1 MNKQRKTSHILN
13 VFQYDDATGIIGLN
27 GAPVSGYG
35 LYLTTNINDGSVG
48 IDSSASINALY
59 LLKNTTK
66 QFEISYDTSGAT
78 KLFRLLPYQSGSFFQ
93 IGNPS
98 NAANSNSDYVF
109 ISESVYGNVLI
120 GPGIGNAVSN
130 LTGATASIHK
140 VQFNGAVFAN
150 NSIQAT
156 SFKITGGASTGFLKA
171 DGTVDAVTYLSGNQ
185 SITVSGDATG
195 SGTTSIA
202 LTLANTAVTP
212 GTYGST
218 TLVPVV
224 TVDSKGRITS
234 VTTAA
239 ISGSLTFTGDVTG
252 SGTTGT
258 STAMTLAASGVT
270 AGTYTK
276 VTVDSKGRVTV
287 GASATTSDISEGT
300 NLYYTDARVLSYLS
314 ANTYATQ
321 SYVNTQV
328 SNLVAAA
335 PATLDTLNELAA
347 ALGNDPSFATTI
359 STALGNR
366 LRVDINNQ
374 GLSATLQGY
383 GRTNLGLGTAA
394 TSNTGDFVA
403 YRTFGTAA
411 NSAIGDFVAYRT
423 FGTAANNNT
432 GDFATA
438 AQGTKA
444 DSAYGW
450 GNHASG
456 GYLTSATAAT
466 TYVSLTGSYA
476 NPAWITSLAYSKI
489 TGVPAFLTSYTETDP
504 YRVTTVA
511 VSGTSTKTITLT
523 RADASTVT
531 TTWTDYDTDTNTY
544 VTSAGFSGG
553 NLTLTRNDTGQIT
566 VSLDG
571 RYYLATNPSQ
581 YITGISFANVSSKP
595 TTISG
600 YGITDAITTGNIAS
614 QSVSY
619 ASSTNLLNSLS
630 NYVWSASTL
639 PSGYNAGIQTS
650 FVSASE
656 GFPSYGSVLTN
667 RTYTGSEGGTL
678 QLFTPYGPAY
688 GGTRLGF
695 RSGIYET
702 GAWSGWKYLLN
713 DSSDPY
719 AANMNQYVRTTD
731 NVNFNTV
738 TISGKITTAV
748 TNGTIISHGSMTDA
762 FGYNNSYGTYI
773 GSVVGGTYYI
783 YGNGQMYNN
792 GTIVTLYHTGNI
804 PTWNQNTTGTA
815 GSISGFNNPT
825 TSPTANTI
833 MYRDGSGY
841 VQAVYYYSSNAGRET
856 TGINSLTGK
865 ISAGAGYMYEF
876 TAAAVQT
883 WLGLGSLAYSSA
895 TIPTNNNQLTNGAG
909 YITSSG
915 SISGNAGTVT
925 NGVYTN
931 VTNTMTNGDAASII
945 VWGSSTY
952 TSAAALHIGGWSTD
966 TTYARIRTSNGNL
979 HIDTR
984 GGAGNLYQMYF
995 NHYSSGDMYFG
1006 NGGGTVNIYGGRLQ
1020 HSNGTAFVYNSG
1032 TWSINVTGSA
1042 GSAAQVTHNASRA
1055 DAAWYNVGWFA
1066 GASSPAYSSDSVM
1079 IQSST
1084 GTIRANAFYDNQ
1096 DTTYYLDPNST
1107 TSAIFRGSIGLNT
1120 TTPVNSA
1127 WGNASTTTQLSMYG
1141 SGYSVINLR
1150 GDNGGTART
1159 FSMGVGDNRFYMC
1172 YDNTAA
1178 RHNLIIFS
1186 DGRAEFAG
1194 AITGSNLSGTNT
1206 GDQTNI
1212 SGNAATAT
1220 YATNSTRL
1228 YASDAPYTYGG
1239 AAPYYMFMTYDGTR
1253 WFLQVSPATPAAVR
1267 VSYADS
1273 AGSTSSASTAGTVT
1287 HYASR
1292 TDTAWYNVVWASG
1305 NPSYMYSSDAVMI
1318 RSSDGALRANIFYDN
1333 QDLGYFL
1340 DPTASGTSLR
1350 IAGNIY
1356 SDGSFGSNGYSSS
1369 SPNVVS
1375 RIFAPKGGAF
1385 SSDGSTGAIRIKLPF
1400 RGNNPMWTMKV
1411 RIYNYATNQTS
1422 EYLLGNYAYDQGGYN
1437 SSATFI
1443 GGNAAAPLIV
1453 RFGNQDGVDCVWIG
1467 ETNTSW
1473 SYPVVSVL
1481 DFTSGFRASDGGS
1494 QGTGWNVSIVT
1505 SFGTIGTTISPS
1517 IRFSDVYTNSLSVG
1531 GNAVIHAGNIGSQS
1545 VSYASSASSATT
1557 ATNFNNGY
1565 AYSSGSTVY
1574 VDTLESISATDWLEL
1589 TYYGGLGVRIG
1600 TGANGSKA
1608 LYAGSLYDAGNR
1620 VYSAANPQVNISGNA
1635 GSASTVTGSSTMSGY
1650 LTISSN
1656 WGVSNYTSAL
1666 TVIGTY
1672 PSMTLR
1678 NSSADWEYLMHND
1691 GAGDL
1696 QFYFGPGY
1704 TTNNWTQRYTFGRYG
1719 DFYVRTGT
1727 ITASGDITAY
1737 SDIRVKENIEVIENA
1752 LEKVKAIRGVTF
1764 NRTDL
1769 ENDKGSRHAGVIAQ
1783 EVLQVLPEVV
1793 KTNDKGMYSVAYG
1806 NMVGLLIEA
1815 IKEQQGQIEE
1825 LKNKLDNVLSSR

>member
-1 MNKQRKTSHILN
+1 MNKQRKTSNILN

-78 KLFRLLPYQSGSFFQ
+78 KIFRLLPYQSASFFQ

-109 ISESVYGNVLI
+109 ISESTYGNVLI

-258 STAMTLAASGVT
+258 STGLTLAASGVT

-444 DSAYGW
+444 DTAFGW
-450 GNHASG
+450 GNHASA
-456 GYLTSATAAT
+456 GYAASSHTHSIADVTGLQTALDGKQA
-466 TYVSLTGSYA
+466 SGSYA
-476 NPAWITSLAYSKI
+476 ASSHSHIISDV
-489 TGVPAFLTSYTETDP
+489 TGLQTA
-504 YRVTTVA
+504 
-511 VSGTSTKTITLT
+511 
-523 RADASTVT
+523 
-531 TTWTDYDTDTNTY
+531 
-544 VTSAGFSGG
+544 
-553 NLTLTRNDTGQIT
+553 
-566 VSLDG
+566 LDG
-571 RYYLATNPSQ
+571 KQASLGFTPYNATNPSG
-581 YITGISFANVSSKP
+581 YITSSSLSSYLPLSGGTVTGPLTISTTEDGKLVLRAPSGDTSQWNYINFVGTDGVRDAYFGTDGSGNPQWWRDDNSLRITLGSTATINDVQIVTNSGTWGINVS
-595 TTISG
+595 
-600 YGITDAITTGNIAS
+600 
-614 QSVSY
+614 
-619 ASSTNLLNSLS
+619 
-630 NYVWSASTL
+630 
-639 PSGYNAGIQTS
+639 
-650 FVSASE
+650 
-656 GFPSYGSVLTN
+656 
-667 RTYTGSEGGTL
+667 
-678 QLFTPYGPAY
+678 
-688 GGTRLGF
+688 
-695 RSGIYET
+695 
-702 GAWSGWKYLLN
+702 
-713 DSSDPY
+713 
-719 AANMNQYVRTTD
+719 
-731 NVNFNTV
+731 
-738 TISGKITTAV
+738 
-748 TNGTIISHGSMTDA
+748 
-762 FGYNNSYGTYI
+762 
-773 GSVVGGTYYI
+773 
-783 YGNGQMYNN
+783 
-792 GTIVTLYHTGNI
+792 
-804 PTWNQNTTGTA
+804 GTA

-865 ISAGAGYMYEF
+865 VSAGAGYMYEF

-883 WLGLGSLAYSSA
+883 FLGLGSLAYSSA

-909 YITSSG
+909 YITSSS

-925 NGVYTN
+925 NGLYTN
-931 VTNTMTNGDAASII
+931 NYSGTLDGRYFFDYGFTTGYPGTEANAMPGNRSAFTYSNGAPLTGCIAHFGAAGYGIQLNGDYQGDSFSMRSRNGDAGT
-945 VWGSSTY
+945 WRPWKR
-952 TSAAALHIGGWSTD
+952 LLTD
-966 TTYARIRTSNGNL
+966 YNYNSYSPTLTG
-979 HIDTR
+979 
-984 GGAGNLYQMYF
+984 GGA
-995 NHYSSGDMYFG
+995 
-1006 NGGGTVNIYGGRLQ
+1006 
-1020 HSNGTAFVYNSG
+1020 SG
-1032 TWSINVTGSA
+1032 TWAINITGSA
-1042 GSAAQVTHNASRA
+1042 ATATDSTKLPLAGGTLTGPLSVSTSSVGMDWWKDGSGTYMEFYGTTTANRKLRLQGSNGSNYAQWFIDAGNQQIYGDVAGVRNFVMDSTTAYIRHNGADKLWGGSDGTRNSGWAYHNNNDTGLHWPNNGWHFYPKDANDMYMRSGSAT
-1055 DAAWYNVGWFA
+1055 NVGIAMSTA
-1066 GASSPAYSSDSVM
+1066 GTVRGYVYAENDN
-1079 IQSST
+1079 
-1084 GTIRANAFYDNQ
+1084 TIGFLNNSRGWSFRTYAN
-1096 DTTYYLDPNST
+1096 
-1107 TSAIFRGSIGLNT
+1107 
-1120 TTPVNSA
+1120 
-1127 WGNASTTTQLSMYG
+1127 GNATVYGYLTVNGAGTSSSIYMNDTDEGQREIHCNSNRIGFLTQAGNWGAYCDDAG
-1141 SGYSVINLR
+1141 N
-1150 GDNGGTART
+1150 
-1159 FSMGVGDNRFYMC
+1159 FF
-1172 YDNTAA
+1172 AA
-1178 RHNLIIFS
+1178 
-1186 DGRAEFAG
+1186 
-1194 AITGSNLSGTNT
+1194 NLSGTNT

-1220 YATNSTRL
+1220 YAT
-1228 YASDAPYTYGG
+1228 
-1239 AAPYYMFMTYDGTR
+1239 
-1253 WFLQVSPATPAAVR
+1253 
-1267 VSYADS
+1267 S
-1273 AGSTSSASTAGTVT
+1273 AGSAPNGSNINNYYDTTAGNGYGFRFWNGSEAYKISMGASALYYYGPVTDYSIKTQMNDADPGRGFTWGRISTAPIAALNAT
-1287 HYASR
+1287 
-1292 TDTAWYNVVWASG
+1292 SG
-1305 NPSYMYSSDAVMI
+1305 NM
-1318 RSSDGALRANIFYDN
+1318 
-1333 QDLGYFL
+1333 Q
-1340 DPTASGTSLR
+1340 
-1350 IAGNIY
+1350 IAGTFTSTAHYITGSTNGGYIYSNDWGIKMANNNGYIQFGPANGSWSHIY
-1356 SDGSFGSNGYSSS
+1356 SDKSFYFNQELY
-1369 SPNVVS
+1369 V
-1375 RIFAPKGGAF
+1375 
-1385 SSDGSTGAIRIKLPF
+1385 
-1400 RGNNPMWTMKV
+1400 NN
-1411 RIYNYATNQTS
+1411 Q
-1422 EYLLGNYAYDQGGYN
+1422 Q
-1437 SSATFI
+1437 
-1443 GGNAAAPLIV
+1443 
-1453 RFGNQDGVDCVWIG
+1453 
-1467 ETNTSW
+1467 
-1473 SYPVVSVL
+1473 
-1481 DFTSGFRASDGGS
+1481 
-1494 QGTGWNVSIVT
+1494 
-1505 SFGTIGTTISPS
+1505 
-1517 IRFSDVYTNSLSVG
+1517 
-1531 GNAVIHAGNIGSQS
+1531 VIHSGNIGSQS
-1545 VSYASSASSATT
+1545 VSYAATAGSASANGGNSTTVGGVGIGNIVRKDTSSQYLRAYYEYGSYLTSETPLTLVNEGLAGGGLRVDFMHPSYTGSGGWNHVITWSGYNAYNMYQLGGHYDGGTGTDLWVRSEANHGRTSWTAWRKLLNSSNYNSYSPTLTGGGASGTWGISISGNAATASSASSA
-1557 ATNFNNGY
+1557 
-1565 AYSSGSTVY
+1565 GSV
-1574 VDTLESISATDWLEL
+1574 
-1589 TYYGGLGVRIG
+1589 
-1600 TGANGSKA
+1600 TGA
-1608 LYAGSLYDAGNR
+1608 
-1620 VYSAANPQVNISGNA
+1620 
-1635 GSASTVTGSSTMSGY
+1635 STMSGY
-1650 LTISSN
+1650 LTVSAN
-1656 WGVSNYTSAL
+1656 WGTSPYTSAL

-1672 PSMTLR
+1672 PSITLR
-1678 NSSADWEYLMHND
+1678 GSNSDWEYLMHMD
-1691 GAGDL
+1691 SAGDI
-1696 QFYFGPGY
+1696 QYYFGPGY
-1704 TTNNWTQRYTFGRYG
+1704 TANNWTQRYTFGRTG
-1719 DFYVRTGT
+1719 NFEVRTGT

-1769 ENDKGSRHAGVIAQ
+1769 ENDKDTRHAGVIAQ
-1783 EVLQVLPEVV
+1783 EVLKVLPEVV
-1793 KTNDKGMYSVAYG
+1793 KTNDKGTYSVAYG

-1815 IKEQQGQIEE
+1815 IKEQQLQIEE

>member
-13 VFQYDDATGIIGLN
+13 VFQYDHATGIIGLN

-78 KLFRLLPYQSGSFFQ
+78 KIFRLLPYQSGSFFQ

-109 ISESVYGNVLI
+109 ISEATYGNVLI

-171 DGTVDAVTYLSGNQ
+171 DGTVDTVTYLSGNQ

-374 GLSATLQGY
+374 GLSGTLQGY

-444 DSAYGW
+444 DTAFGW
-450 GNHASG
+450 GNHASA

-476 NPAWITSLAYSKI
+476 NPAWITSLGWSKITSTPTTISGYGITNAYTDAQIQNFFNGANAITGYNKSNWDTAYSWGNHAVAGYLTTASAASTYVSLTGSYANPSWITSLAYSKI

-773 GSVVGGTYYI
+773 GSAVGGTYYI

-792 GTIVTLYHTGNI
+792 GTIVTLLHSSNYSSYALPLSGGTLSNTLNIGSGGSTNASLLNITGGTHNQVNITNGSGWGLLLGYCNEGSVSAYHGPYSAALINVQDGPLHLGTGNSSRAVVTQYGQLLI
-804 PTWNQNTTGTA
+804 NAASSGYGSNLYGYNLGMRGNSTQAYISVALSGQTLDTQGLIIGLDTTAARFHVRDSKTIIFANADVERMTLDTSANLVVNGSVRAPIFYDTNDTAYYLNPAGGSRLRNLYVGDSGDDWSDPGGWGTQVRFSNGPHVRFVLHARTPGIEAGMYVHTPSSVYIGSYTSHDVSMMYAGNRKMQITNSYIYTDVYLEAA
-815 GSISGFNNPT
+815 GS
-825 TSPTANTI
+825 
-833 MYRDGSGY
+833 
-841 VQAVYYYSSNAGRET
+841 
-856 TGINSLTGK
+856 L
-865 ISAGAGYMYEF
+865 
-876 TAAAVQT
+876 
-883 WLGLGSLAYSSA
+883 
-895 TIPTNNNQLTNGAG
+895 
-909 YITSSG
+909 
-915 SISGNAGTVT
+915 
-925 NGVYTN
+925 
-931 VTNTMTNGDAASII
+931 
-945 VWGSSTY
+945 
-952 TSAAALHIGGWSTD
+952 
-966 TTYARIRTSNGNL
+966 
-979 HIDTR
+979 
-984 GGAGNLYQMYF
+984 
-995 NHYSSGDMYFG
+995 
-1006 NGGGTVNIYGGRLQ
+1006 
-1020 HSNGTAFVYNSG
+1020 
-1032 TWSINVTGSA
+1032 
-1042 GSAAQVTHNASRA
+1042 RA
-1055 DAAWYNVGWFA
+1055 
-1066 GASSPAYSSDSVM
+1066 P
-1079 IQSST
+1079 I
-1084 GTIRANAFYDNQ
+1084 FYDSN
-1096 DTTYYLDPNST
+1096 DTSYYLDPNST
-1107 TSAIFRGSIGLNT
+1107 SNLYAVRAYQYQGNGNVAGT
-1120 TTPVNSA
+1120 
-1127 WGNASTTTQLSMYG
+1127 GNASYHPSGIYSTGTNWLYGTMYMNNNSIRDVQEVYNNGWFRTVNHQGLHNPTNDAHFYPNNASYG
-1141 SGYSVINLR
+1141 SWRI
-1150 GDNGGTART
+1150 
-1159 FSMGVGDNRFYMC
+1159 
-1172 YDNTAA
+1172 
-1178 RHNLIIFS
+1178 
-1186 DGRAEFAG
+1186 
-1194 AITGSNLSGTNT
+1194 
-1206 GDQTNI
+1206 
-1212 SGNAATAT
+1212 
-1220 YATNSTRL
+1220 
-1228 YASDAPYTYGG
+1228 
-1239 AAPYYMFMTYDGTR
+1239 DGTR
-1253 WFLQVSPATPAAVR
+1253 NGWHGLHFAS
-1267 VSYADS
+1267 
-1273 AGSTSSASTAGTVT
+1273 GSTLMMNSNETGVHREGYGWQWRWDNGTFYI
-1287 HYASR
+1287 H
-1292 TDTAWYNVVWASG
+1292 G
-1305 NPSYMYSSDAVMI
+1305 NSY
-1318 RSSDGALRANIFYDN
+1318 
-1333 QDLGYFL
+1333 
-1340 DPTASGTSLR
+1340 
-1350 IAGNIY
+1350 
-1356 SDGSFGSNGYSSS
+1356 
-1369 SPNVVS
+1369 
-1375 RIFAPKGGAF
+1375 GG
-1385 SSDGSTGAIRIKLPF
+1385 
-1400 RGNNPMWTMKV
+1400 
-1411 RIYNYATNQTS
+1411 
-1422 EYLLGNYAYDQGGYN
+1422 
-1437 SSATFI
+1437 
-1443 GGNAAAPLIV
+1443 
-1453 RFGNQDGVDCVWIG
+1453 
-1467 ETNTSW
+1467 
-1473 SYPVVSVL
+1473 
-1481 DFTSGFRASDGGS
+1481 
-1494 QGTGWNVSIVT
+1494 GTG
-1505 SFGTIGTTISPS
+1505 
-1517 IRFSDVYTNSLSVG
+1517 Y
-1531 GNAVIHAGNIGSQS
+1531 AVITAGNIGSQS
-1545 VSYASSASSATT
+1545 VSYASSAGSVAWTNVSGRPTAVSSFSNDSGYVTSGGEINRSYRGIIQDT
-1557 ATNFNNGY
+1557 RGGQRSPNDYDDYRVSWEFTNQIVSGWHSVMTLQGWHDGY
-1565 AYSSGSTVY
+1565 AAWQIIGPSDSAHENWYLRSGNNTSWNSLRSIIHSGNISSQTVSNSDMVDGYHASNFLGYNGNSYYQVNSWLQMNGTHGIYYPSYNGAHFYVNTTSSYTQFRLDGSRGG
-1574 VDTLESISATDWLEL
+1574 
-1589 TYYGGLGVRIG
+1589 YGGIWDSYSAVHGIMYDSAGNGGVYRE
-1600 TGANGSKA
+1600 ANGRWYWYHHIGNNCTGISTSTTSSSYRAYIGGA
-1608 LYAGSLYDAGNR
+1608 LYA
-1620 VYSAANPQVNISGNA
+1620 
-1635 GSASTVTGSSTMSGY
+1635 
-1650 LTISSN
+1650 
-1656 WGVSNYTSAL
+1656 
-1666 TVIGTY
+1666 
-1672 PSMTLR
+1672 
-1678 NSSADWEYLMHND
+1678 E
-1691 GAGDL
+1691 
-1696 QFYFGPGY
+1696 
-1704 TTNNWTQRYTFGRYG
+1704 
-1719 DFYVRTGT
+1719 
-1727 ITASGDITAY
+1727 GDIVAY
-1737 SDIRVKENIEVIENA
+1737 SDVRKKTDIITIDNA
-1752 LEKVKAIRGVTF
+1752 LNKVINLRGVYYT
-1764 NRTDL
+1764 RIDDPQRGRQT
-1769 ENDKGSRHAGVIAQ
+1769 GVIAQ
-1783 EVLQVLPEVV
+1783 EINEVLPEVV
-1793 KTNDKGMYSVAYG
+1793 TYASDLDEYGVSYG
-1806 NMVGLLIEA
+1806 NIVGVLIEA
-1815 IKEQQGQIEE
+1815 IKEQQLQIEE